1 MNYGIR
7 FIGLLMLLTSL
18 WFYSGGALPGPT
30 PPSPP
35 DAPVIEIPEQMK
47 AILESGFQGKPSEA
61 QIWAGLLYGLARTIE
76 ADSGHPGGPRL
87 KTMADIERLRDWVV
101 KCPPRPVTGGEAIG
115 KALGPEL
122 AKLGTSTELLEQD
135 GRRAA
140 LVKLL
145 NGSGQVL
152 EAIR

>member
-7 FIGLLMLLTSL
+7 IIGLLMLLTSL

-30 PPSPP
+30 PPNPP

-47 AILESGFQGKPSEA
+47 ATLESGFQGKPTEA
-61 QIWAGLLYGLARTIE
+61 QTWAGLMYGLARTIE
-76 ADSGHPGGPRL
+76 ADAGHSGGPRL
-87 KTMADIERLRDWVV
+87 KTMVDIERLRDWVV
-101 KCPPRPVTGGEAIG
+101 KCPPKPVAGGETIG

-122 AKLGTSTELLEQD
+122 AKLGTSTELLDEN

-145 NGSGQVL
+145 DGSGQVL